1 MIKDMATVHMSE
13 DEVVKDIAAVLAKVR
28 QGLEVVVEQDRR
40 TVAVI
45 RPPQRPGR
53 KLSECIALAKAY
65 EEKLGYAPMPDA
77 EFSKDVAAV
86 INANRQPFEPPSWD

>member
-1 MIKDMATVHMSE
+1 MATVHMSE
-13 DEVVKDIAAVLAKVR
+13 DAVVKDTAAVLAKVR
-28 QGLEVVVEQDRR
+28 QGLEVVVEQDRH

-53 KLSECIALAKAY
+53 KLSNCIALAKAY
-65 EEKLGYAPMPDA
+65 EEKLGYAPVPDA
-77 EFSKDVAAV
+77 EFSKDVATA